1 MFPMKRVQSI
11 ELQKRGSRVGLVRRK
26 EEDDCELLVFTWM
39 DRERRYLIC
48 SGSSMSDGEPNI
60 RRRFKQ

>member
-1 MFPMKRVQSI
+1 MFPMKHVQSI
-11 ELQKRGSRVGLVRRK
+11 ELQKRGNRVGLVRRK

-39 DRERRYLIC
+39 DCERRYLIF